1 MIKIY
6 YLHELVEDDFI
17 LEELFINSNS
27 SRDLFLISYFSFF
40 IFLDKIIY
48 KYSIKEDI
56 VDILKNAIDA
66 FDTQSDL
73 ISVSDFSFAVIDYL
87 CHKYGESN
95 LKYCRLIHLLY
106 WNEANLVVYDASFLN
121 LFIFDKKIVNNFDDI
136 FNLVLEN
143 NQEIYYYNPNNIYDF
158 SFMLFEKKFKPL
170 VLDWKGIPGIIND
183 S

>member
-1 MIKIY
+1 M
-6 YLHELVEDDFI
+6 
-17 LEELFINSNS
+17 
-27 SRDLFLISYFSFF
+27 
-40 IFLDKIIY
+40 
-48 KYSIKEDI
+48 
-56 VDILKNAIDA
+56 
-66 FDTQSDL
+66 
-73 ISVSDFSFAVIDYL
+73 SDFSFAVIDYL